1 MKQIIE
7 EENNECLDN
16 ININYIDIQTELKE
30 ILDKIINKIN
40 CDKNLIDS
48 CTSLILKN
56 LEKDDDDENENNEK
70 EQNEIKNEKEN
81 EDILDITNHLEITKS
96 DSNLSFSDAINNYIF
111 DKSFDNNVNE
121 NNCIDLGRISPIP
134 NEEDNLFN
142 VENDYSI
149 FFIPNKKRNKNFE
162 ILDNGDY
169 LLLKRKRYENNV

>member
-7 EENNECLDN
+7 EENHKCLDN
-16 ININYIDIQTELKE
+16 INNHYIDIQTELKE

-48 CTSLILKN
+48 CTSLILKS
-56 LEKDDDDENENNEK
+56 LEKDDDNENNEK

-81 EDILDITNHLEITKS
+81 EDILDISNHLEITKS
-96 DSNLSFSDAINNYIF
+96 DSNESFSDVINNYIF

-121 NNCIDLGRISPIP
+121 NNCIDFGKISPIS
-134 NEEDNLFN
+134 NEEDILFN

-149 FFIPNKKRNKNFE
+149 FFIPNKKRNKDME
-162 ILDNGDY
+162 ILDNGDL